1 VTGSPTNFSI
11 SLPTGTKTLIIWSA
25 GLFKT
30 YIVRFP
36 QAGVEL
42 DWERNSSLPP
52 WHTWGTHN
60 TNSPFGAT
68 VAGAYCNFWMTS
80 PVAMTLTISVP

>member
-1 VTGSPTNFSI
+1 MPGGGTTSVF
-11 SLPTGTKTLIIWSA
+11 LPAGQKTQIIWSSFA
-25 GLFKT
+25 FTT
-30 YIVRFP
+30 YTVTFDVP
-36 QAGVEL
+36 GVNI

-60 TNSPFGAT
+60 SSGPFGAT

-80 PVAMTLTISVP
+80 PVAMTVHMR